1 MDLEL
6 FILNGYGLYVWPAFI
21 FAFLSCFYLY
31 IKTKKEFLKQEKIFL
46 NEFKELQTTRIKVTK
61 KGTAK
66 KFLSTNSI

>member
-46 NEFKELQTTRIKVTK
+46 NKFKELQTRRIKVIK
-61 KGTAK
+61 KETAK
-66 KFLSTNSI
+66 KVLSTNFI

>member
-46 NEFKELQTTRIKVTK
+46 NKFKELQTTRIKVTK

-66 KFLSTNSI
+66 KVLSTNSI

>member
-46 NEFKELQTTRIKVTK
+46 NKFKELQTTRIKVTK
-61 KGTAK
+61 KETAK
-66 KFLSTNSI
+66 KVLSTNFI

>member
-46 NEFKELQTTRIKVTK
+46 NKFKELQTTRIKVIK
-61 KGTAK
+61 KETAK
-66 KFLSTNSI
+66 KVLSTNFI

>member
-46 NEFKELQTTRIKVTK
+46 NKFKELQTTRIKVIK
-61 KGTAK
+61 KETAK
-66 KFLSTNSI
+66 KVLYTNSI

>member
-46 NEFKELQTTRIKVTK
+46 NEFKELQTTRIKISK
-61 KGTAK
+61 KETGK
-66 KFLSTNSI
+66 KVLSTNSI

>member
-46 NEFKELQTTRIKVTK
+46 NKFKELQTTRIKVIK
-61 KGTAK
+61 KETAK
-66 KFLSTNSI
+66 KGLSTNFI

>member
-46 NEFKELQTTRIKVTK
+46 NEFKELQTTRIKVLK
-61 KGTAK
+61 KETAK
-66 KFLSTNSI
+66 KVLYTNSI

>member
-46 NEFKELQTTRIKVTK
+46 NEFKELQTTRIKVSKKETTK
-61 KGTAK
+61 KV
-66 KFLSTNSI
+66 LSTNSI

>member
-1 MDLEL
+1 MDLEF

-46 NEFKELQTTRIKVTK
+46 NKFKELQTTRIKVIK
-61 KGTAK
+61 KETAK
-66 KFLSTNSI
+66 KVLSTNFI

>member
-31 IKTKKEFLKQEKIFL
+31 IKTKKEFLKQEKVFL
-46 NEFKELQTTRIKVTK
+46 NKFKELQTTRIKVTK
-61 KGTAK
+61 KETAK
-66 KFLSTNSI
+66 KVLSTNFI

>member
-1 MDLEL
+1 MNLEL

-46 NEFKELQTTRIKVTK
+46 NKFKELQTTRIKVIK
-61 KGTAK
+61 KETAK
-66 KFLSTNSI
+66 KVLSTNFI

>member
-61 KGTAK
+61 KETAK
-66 KFLSTNSI
+66 KVLSTNFI

>member
-46 NEFKELQTTRIKVTK
+46 NEFKELQTTRIKVSK
-61 KGTAK
+61 KETAK
-66 KFLSTNSI
+66 KVLSTNFI

>member
-66 KFLSTNSI
+66 KVLSTNFI

>member
-46 NEFKELQTTRIKVTK
+46 NEFKELQTTRIKVIK
-61 KGTAK
+61 KETAK
-66 KFLSTNSI
+66 KVLSTNSI

>member
-46 NEFKELQTTRIKVTK
+46 NKFKELQTTRIKVSK
-61 KGTAK
+61 KETAK
-66 KFLSTNSI
+66 KVLSTNSI

>member
-46 NEFKELQTTRIKVTK
+46 NEFKELQTTRIKVIK
-61 KGTAK
+61 KETAK
-66 KFLSTNSI
+66 KVLSTNFI

>member
-46 NEFKELQTTRIKVTK
+46 NEFKELQTTRIKVLK
-61 KGTAK
+61 KETAK
-66 KFLSTNSI
+66 KVLSTNFI

>member
-1 MDLEL
+1 MDLEF

-46 NEFKELQTTRIKVTK
+46 NKFKELQTTRIKVTK
-61 KGTAK
+61 KETAK
-66 KFLSTNSI
+66 KVLSTNFI

>member
-31 IKTKKEFLKQEKIFL
+31 IKTKKEFLKQEKVFL
-46 NEFKELQTTRIKVTK
+46 NKFKELQTTRIKVIK
-61 KGTAK
+61 KETAK
-66 KFLSTNSI
+66 KVLSTNFI

>member
-66 KFLSTNSI
+66 KVLSTNSI

>member
-46 NEFKELQTTRIKVTK
+46 NEFKELQTTRIKVSK
-61 KGTAK
+61 KETAK
-66 KFLSTNSI
+66 KVLSTNSI

>member
-46 NEFKELQTTRIKVTK
+46 NKFKELQTTRIKVIK
-61 KGTAK
+61 KETAK
-66 KFLSTNSI
+66 KVLSTNLI

>member
-46 NEFKELQTTRIKVTK
+46 NKFKELQTTRIKVTK
-61 KGTAK
+61 KETAK
-66 KFLSTNSI
+66 KVLSTNSI